1 MEFSESAVREMT
13 STVKKALKGYM
24 MQSETPLVTDIHLQP
39 LRETGELAVLDDD
52 RELARSTVSEIA
64 EVDEAEFYSI
74 MEGVLRKIL
83 QNINSETP
91 LELLNIWKPYSF
103 VLTDDEGETIS
114 DLMLFDDETQLVS
127 QTLMDGLDE
136 DLEKFLK
143 ELLPD

>member
-1 MEFSESAVREMT
+1 MEFSESAIREMT
-13 STVKKALKGYM
+13 NAVKEALKGYM
-24 MQSETPLVTDIHLQP
+24 TQSETPLVTDIHLQP
-39 LRETGELAVLDDD
+39 LRETGEMVVMDDD
-52 RELARSTVSEIA
+52 RELARSTISEIA
-64 EVDEAEFYSI
+64 QTTESEFYSV
-74 MEGVLRKIL
+74 MEVALRKIL

-103 VLTDDEGETIS
+103 VLTDDDGETIS